1 MDDLEYYYDTG
12 ELCILETYQ
21 RIQYVKRYISAA
33 PLPNAKLELPKGLFI
48 LFSTLF
54 HMSSG
59 SYFTTWGR
67 GDYNVHALKFRLNK
81 A

>member
-21 RIQYVKRYISAA
+21 RIQYVKRYISTA

-54 HMSSG
+54 HRGSG
-59 SYFTTWGR
+59 SYVATCGGGGAGGITM
-67 GDYNVHALKFRLNK
+67 
-81 A
+81 